1 MRKALYIPDANV
13 RQLVEQVKNMNHFS
27 SLRETV
33 EEGML
38 SLMREHHN
46 RQQPFEDIAVE
57 LQRDVS
63 TYLGSRHSS
72 DIDCAEHKAF
82 FDELG
87 GGI

>member
-27 SLRETV
+27 SLRQTV

-38 SLMREHHN
+38 SLMREHHA
-46 RQQPFEDIAVE
+46 RQQPFEEIAAG
-57 LQRDVS
+57 LQQEVR

-72 DIDCAEHKAF
+72 DIDCAAHKAF
-82 FDELG
+82 FDEMG